1 MTSTSPTP
9 TQERKLI
16 PSFDHGPDWRTIGV
30 VKPSVD
36 LKISSDAVKA
46 RTGKTWAQ
54 WFVVLDKAGARKMTH
69 KEIVALLSKKPGMG
83 PWWQQMV
90 TVGYEQAKGL
100 RAKHEKPDGF
110 EISRGKTIKVPVGE
124 LYEAWGNAR
133 RRAEWLPGAK
143 LTIRKAT
150 ENKTLRVTWGDGS
163 NIEVRFYPKGAAKT
177 QITVQHGRLASSKVA
192 AKQKAFWGEAFE
204 RLAHLV
210 ES

>member
-1 MTSTSPTP
+1 MKSGVTP
-9 TQERKLI
+9 
-16 PSFDHGPDWRTIGV
+16 
-30 VKPSVD
+30 
-36 LKISSDAVKA
+36 KISSDAVKA
-46 RTGKTWAQ
+46 RTGKSWAQ
-54 WFVVLDKAGARKMTH
+54 WFAVLDKAGARKMTH
-69 KEIVALLSKKPGMG
+69 KEIVSVLSKKHGLG

-110 EISRGKTIKVPVGE
+110 EISRGKTIKVPVGD

-133 RRAEWLPGAK
+133 RRAQWLPGAK

-177 QITVQHGRLASSKVA
+177 QITVQHGRLPNSRTA
-192 AKQKAFWGEAFE
+192 AKQKAFWGEAFD
-204 RLAHLV
+204 RLAQLV